1 MIWVLAS
8 QLFKAS
14 SRLKLNWLL
23 QISYHTKWTCPPG
36 NKDRIWKW
44 RPKGNFLFPKN
55 SSPGSMFGFERSQ
68 SLYTYFLPNAQ
79 EFPLSWLFRH
89 LQLLTTNQI
98 PPSPCVAEN
107 HAMSNVHTLHAAK
120 SPDPTVSQAKWKSL
134 RPPRRPRQLLIDWWG
149 WWGFVMGPVVKDFGM
164 FVQIQKFKSW
174 GGKNIKCWGFEW
186 ISGLIAIA
194 LKVLKSQERGLS
206 RRWTSEHLLH
216 VLILVILILS
226 VITRII
232 HPEFYQHL
240 VMSCPN
246 SHSIFLWEFYLTFLV
261 RCHHGIH
268 FQNTFTFLHLPTKSA
283 FICPLGTPISNGSL
297 LQLGGNKPKSTL
309 LNPSSSYLSGWIP
322 KNDKRGP

>member
-23 QISYHTKWTCPPG
+23 QISYHTKWTCPPE

-98 PPSPCVAEN
+98 PPSLCVAEN

-120 SPDPTVSQAKWKSL
+120 SPDPTISQAKWKSL

-149 WWGFVMGPVVKDFGM
+149 WWGVRDGAG
-164 FVQIQKFKSW
+164 
-174 GGKNIKCWGFEW
+174 CEGFRD
-186 ISGLIAIA
+186 
-194 LKVLKSQERGLS
+194 V
-206 RRWTSEHLLH
+206 
-216 VLILVILILS
+216 
-226 VITRII
+226 
-232 HPEFYQHL
+232 
-240 VMSCPN
+240 CPN
-246 SHSIFLWEFYLTFLV
+246 SNPGEEKTSNVGDLNGFRDWLL
-261 RCHHGIH
+261 
-268 FQNTFTFLHLPTKSA
+268 LPLKS
-283 FICPLGTPISNGSL
+283 
-297 LQLGGNKPKSTL
+297 
-309 LNPSSSYLSGWIP
+309 
-322 KNDKRGP
+322 